1 MEFAI
6 KGQSWFS
13 MLFAT
18 IIIVNID
25 LETTLEVIGTH
36 ATKPTLDAKGKA
48 IYKNTSNNGPRTIHK
63 KRGNSQKQGR
73 LCNFMVK

>member
-1 MEFAI
+1 MESAV

-18 IIIVNID
+18 IIIVNIG
-25 LETTLEVIGTH
+25 LEVNGTY
-36 ATKPTLDAKGKA
+36 ATKPTLDATGKA

-63 KRGNSQKQGR
+63 RGAIHESKDVNVTSS
-73 LCNFMVK
+73 